1 MKKISR
7 NGSALVGVIWMLAVL
22 SILIASY
29 TVDAHLQTR
38 INLYLRE
45 RVTVDHLTDAGLAIA
60 EVILT
65 DYQSVSDPGDSQTV
79 YDDMIED
86 DRWYEEKLTLKKM
99 GEVSTGAIP
108 VDALNPEAGT
118 VSVTIR
124 PIESKL
130 NINNLYAGGDAN
142 FGEIWMRILAVSGIP
157 KDYWDGI
164 VNGWCDWRDSDGA
177 ETGDEGAESEFY
189 AKAYEEFKRDAEY
202 NEEEKTKHKNRNYR
216 PKSRDG
222 EVVDLEELKAIK
234 GFNEYEENPI
244 NADAILNGGVLN
256 PSDDEK
262 EWITVTNGICGFFS
276 LYGSGKINVN
286 AVKDPLVLA
295 VIPGIFQGNP
305 DDEREEDIEE
315 AKAIAQKIIEP
326 KTLGFADKPTA
337 EQSYEKMKTGV
348 MEEVKKMFRPEF
360 INRIDEILVFHSLS
374 DDEMNRI
381 CSLLCEDLIR
391 RADKQLGIKLKV
403 TPALRKHIVA
413 EYSDP
418 KMGARPLKRAIQK
431 VIEDALSEKL
441 LAEEILPGQTVTA
454 GYRGGNVVFD
464 GRD

>member
-315 AKAIAQKIIEP
+315 AKAIAQKIIELRDTVP
-326 KTLGFADKPTA
+326 PDGRNPLLT
-337 EQSYEKMKTGV
+337 S
-348 MEEVKKMFRPEF
+348 
-360 INRIDEILVFHSLS
+360 S
-374 DDEMNRI
+374 DDESDTGNYKDF
-381 CSLLCEDLIR
+381 SDLQAR
-391 RADKQLGIKLKV
+391 LSADG
-403 TPALRKHIVA
+403 
-413 EYSDP
+413 
-418 KMGARPLKRAIQK
+418 
-431 VIEDALSEKL
+431 
-441 LAEEILPGQTVTA
+441 EEIQSEASNYLIFGPAQENQFFEITIVGKSFGIVHKIA
-454 GYRGGNVVFD
+454 AVAVVSD
-464 GRD
+464 GKVRYLRWQEDP